1 MIKRS
6 RLIIL
11 LALVVVSAPT
21 FAKEYDVVLLNGR
34 VMDPETNLD
43 AIRNVGF
50 LDGRIAKITKRDITL
65 SSMVFCEKR

>member
-43 AIRNVGF
+43 AIRNVGI
-50 LDGRIAKITKRDITL
+50 LDGRIARVTKRDITL
-65 SSMVFCEKR
+65 SSMVFS

>member
-34 VMDPETNLD
+34 VMDPEINLD
-43 AIRNVGF
+43 AIRNVGI
-50 LDGRIAKITKRDITL
+50 LDGRIARVTKRDITL
-65 SSMVFCEKR
+65 SSTVFL

>member
-43 AIRNVGF
+43 AIRNVGI
-50 LDGRIAKITKRDITL
+50 LDGRIARVTKRDITL
-65 SSMVFCEKR
+65 SSTVFL